1 MLRSRPLGMTI
12 FRCMSKI
19 VKQKKLTKTQD
30 IKKYQE
36 IAAVYNLLYK
46 ELEALEVERKELKK
60 KVRGI
65 IDKVKMKNVLE
76 EIVKKP

>member
-1 MLRSRPLGMTI
+1 
-12 FRCMSKI
+12 MSKA
-19 VKQKKLTKTQD
+19 VKQKKSTEGEV
-30 IKKYQE
+30 KKYQE
-36 IAAVYNLLYK
+36 IARVYDLLYK
-46 ELEALEVERKELKK
+46 ELAALEVERKELKQ

>member
-1 MLRSRPLGMTI
+1 MP
-12 FRCMSKI
+12 KA